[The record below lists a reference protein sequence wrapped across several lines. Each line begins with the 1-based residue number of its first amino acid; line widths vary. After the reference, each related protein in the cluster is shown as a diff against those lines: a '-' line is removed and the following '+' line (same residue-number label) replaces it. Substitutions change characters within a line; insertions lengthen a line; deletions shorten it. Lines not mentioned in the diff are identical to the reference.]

1 MKLFLILTALC
12 TLSSPTFAYEASGKG
27 ALSISEEIFFS
38 TAISS
43 ITSEISSF
51 SASDLQK
58 QEARKLQQEVQDYNQ
73 SGLVSNYLSE
83 KIAVI
88 HSLDNTLS
96 LEEAVDVLI
105 EVSEIILA
113 K

>member
-1 MKLFLILTALC
+1 MKKLLTLALFIA
-12 TLSSPTFAYEASGKG
+12 FAHPAFTYEASGKG
-27 ALSISEEIFFS
+27 ALSVSEEIFFS

-43 ITSEISSF
+43 ITSEISTF

-58 QEARKLQQEVQDYNQ
+58 QEARKIQQEVQDYNQ
-73 SGLVSNYLSE
+73 SGLITHYLSE

-88 HSLDNTLS
+88 HSLDHTLS
-96 LEEAVDVLI
+96 SDEAVDVLI
-105 EVSEIILA
+105 EIAERILS

>member
-1 MKLFLILTALC
+1 MKSFLTLATLC
-12 TLSSPTFAYEASGKG
+12 TLISPTFAYEASGKG
-27 ALSISEEIFFS
+27 AISISEEIFFS

-58 QEARKLQQEVQDYNQ
+58 QEARKIQQEVQDYNH
-73 SGLVSNYLSE
+73 SGLVSNYLAE

-96 LEEAVDVLI
+96 LDEAVDVLI
-105 EVSEIILA
+105 EVSEKILA